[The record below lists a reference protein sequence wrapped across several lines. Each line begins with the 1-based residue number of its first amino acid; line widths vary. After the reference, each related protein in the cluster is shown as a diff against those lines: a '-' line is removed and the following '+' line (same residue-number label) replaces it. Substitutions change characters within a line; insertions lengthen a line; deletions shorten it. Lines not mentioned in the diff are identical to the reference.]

1 MLSLKQMIMG
11 PTNVSDTAA
20 RIVETVK
27 SLYQVNINNVIV
39 INQLVMNFS
48 NHLSMLVEQSMSPEE
63 QLYWQNQLQYMQ
75 LQNRWAT
82 VR

>member
-20 RIVETVK
+20 RIVETAK
-27 SLYQVNINNVIV
+27 SLYQVNINNILV

-48 NHLSMLVEQSMSPEE
+48 NHLSMLVKQSMSPEA
-63 QLYWQNQLQYMQ
+63 QLYWQNQLQDMQ
-75 LQNRWAT
+75 LQNR
-82 VR
+82 